1 MMNVNSG
8 AMGRFIMDDA
18 RWDEKRAKS
27 ALESR
32 RREPRTTSIPIQTGT
47 EPLHVPPGTPTRMS
61 CGSCAYSVEVLRR
74 STRSIMPL
82 ADVWFVESGLDWTQ
96 RWRLSFEQ
104 TEVFDARK
112 LQEKGV

>member
-1 MMNVNSG
+1 
-8 AMGRFIMDDA
+8 
-18 RWDEKRAKS
+18 
-27 ALESR
+27 
-32 RREPRTTSIPIQTGT
+32 
-47 EPLHVPPGTPTRMS
+47 
-61 CGSCAYSVEVLRR
+61 
-74 STRSIMPL
+74 MPL